1 MEALRPLLIAGL
13 VITEVTI
20 WQWRMVI
27 AHRGQRTTALLLG
40 VVGAALQITAIAQV
54 IAGVHD
60 PLSVAA
66 YAGGVG
72 CGVLLGIVAGER
84 LTPGAVAVT
93 IFVAVERRLESE
105 LRQDV
110 HRVDAAAQWIVK
122 ELRSSSVLRTAPRR
136 PNAVS
141 PPHPGGHDT
150 PLQELDA
157 A

>member
-13 VITEVTI
+13 VVTEVTI

-54 IAGVHD
+54 VAGVHD
-60 PLSVAA
+60 PLSVVA

-72 CGVLLGIVAGER
+72 CGVLFGIIAGER
-84 LTPGAVAVT
+84 LTPGEVAVT
-93 IFVAVERRLESE
+93 IVSSVPHLPAELWRRGWPAVSQPGQRVDEPVSTIYVALDRRRESE
-105 LRQDV
+105 LRRDV
-110 HRVDAAAQWIVK
+110 HRVDAAAQWIV
-122 ELRSSSVLRTAPRR
+122 T
-136 PNAVS
+136 
-141 PPHPGGHDT
+141 
-150 PLQELDA
+150 DA